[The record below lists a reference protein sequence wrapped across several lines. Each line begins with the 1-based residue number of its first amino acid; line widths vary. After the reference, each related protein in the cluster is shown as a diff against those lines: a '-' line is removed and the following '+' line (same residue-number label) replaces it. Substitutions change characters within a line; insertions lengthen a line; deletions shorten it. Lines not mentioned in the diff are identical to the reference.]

1 MTMDVV
7 KGRRD
12 VHRLVAAWKAQ
23 GLRVGFVPTM
33 GALHEGHLALIDTA
47 RAACDRVVASI
58 FVNPLQFGPNE
69 DFTRYPRPVE
79 RDTAL
84 LAARGC
90 DALFLPDVAEM
101 YPTDADTVVS
111 QRIATEHLCGAW
123 RPGHFTGVLTVVL
136 KLLMQVAPHDIFL
149 GRKDFQQVVVLTRMV
164 RDLDLD
170 LDIRVH
176 ACPTVRESD
185 GLAMSSRN
193 AYLGPAERA
202 AAPTL
207 KRALDAVSAAF
218 AAGVRTTAELE
229 SAGVSVVE
237 RAGVF
242 KIQYLSVVDAAT
254 CVPRAVTGT
263 APEATD
269 VVAVAAMLG
278 ATRLIDNVDLS
289 AR

>member
-1 MTMDVV
+1 MDVL

-12 VHRLVAAWKAQ
+12 VHRRVAEWKAR

-69 DFTRYPRPVE
+69 DFARYPRPVE
-79 RDTAL
+79 RDTEL
-84 LAARGC
+84 LSARGC

-101 YPTDADTVVS
+101 YPTSADTVVS
-111 QRIATEHLCGAW
+111 QRLATEHLCGAW

-176 ACPTVRESD
+176 ACPTIREAD

-193 AYLGPAERA
+193 AYLSPSDRATAPAV
-202 AAPTL
+202 
-207 KRALDAVSAAF
+207 KRALDAVSAAW
-218 AAGVRTTAELE
+218 AAGVRSTAELE
-229 SAGVSVVE
+229 AAGVAVLD
-237 RAGVF
+237 RAGGF

-254 CVPRAVTGT
+254 CVPRRATGT
-263 APEATD
+263 SPEETD
-269 VVAVAAMLG
+269 VVAVAAVLG
-278 ATRLIDNVDLS
+278 ATRLIDNVDIK
-289 AR
+289 AC